1 MADRPISGGALHRSP
16 SPPFRKPLLP
26 DFRAVVDSLQHA
38 VILTDA
44 ELDPPGPT
52 ILYVNPAFSRLT
64 GYAPEEA
71 IGRSPRLLQGPG
83 IDRVTLRSIA
93 SALRRGEGG
102 QWKLLNQGRDGVPY
116 WAELRITPLHGPDGA
131 VDQFVGFQR
140 PSHPDIEWAD
150 TAGPETGRDAL
161 TGLPDRRALVAEVQR
176 HLQGEGAGQLCFVY
190 LGIDSFRALNN
201 AVEPPVGDAVLL
213 ALADTLSGSLRRSD
227 GLGRLGGEE
236 FGICMPG
243 IRLVEARSLAER
255 LRRLVEAE
263 PFATPAGPL
272 PVTCSMGL
280 SMGRPGDSLAELLER
295 ADAALDAARRQGGN
309 CVVIG

>member
-1 MADRPISGGALHRSP
+1 MTERPTFGSGLRRSAR
-16 SPPFRKPLLP
+16 PPARRHVLP

-44 ELDPPGPT
+44 ELEPPGPA
-52 ILYVNPAFSRLT
+52 ILYVNPAFTRLT
-64 GYAPEEA
+64 GYTPEEVV
-71 IGRSPRLLQGPG
+71 GRNPRLLQGPG
-83 IDRVTLRSIA
+83 TDRTTLRAVA

-102 QWKLLNQGRDGVPY
+102 QWKLLNQGRDGTPY
-116 WAELRITPLHGPDGA
+116 WAELRIAPLQGPDGA
-131 VDQFVGFQR
+131 VEQFVGFQR
-140 PSHPDIEWAD
+140 PSHPDLEWAD
-150 TAGPETGRDAL
+150 IVGSEAGRDAL

-176 HLQGEGAGQLCFVY
+176 HLRGEAAGQLCFAY
-190 LGIDSFRALNN
+190 LGIDRFRALNDT
-201 AVEPPVGDAVLL
+201 VKPPVGDAVLL
-213 ALADTLSGSLRRSD
+213 AFADILSGSLRRSD

-243 IRLVEARSLAER
+243 IRLVEARGLAER
-255 LRRLVEAE
+255 LCRIVEAQ

-280 SMGRPGDSLAELLER
+280 SMARPGDSLAELLER

-309 CVVIG
+309 RVVIG

>member
-1 MADRPISGGALHRSP
+1 MTDPIGGGALRRVP
-16 SPPFRKPLLP
+16 RPTLRRPVLP
-26 DFRAVVDSLQHA
+26 DFRAIVESLQHA

-44 ELDPPGPT
+44 ELDSPGPN
-52 ILYVNPAFSRLT
+52 ILYVNPAFTRLT

-83 IDRVTLRSIA
+83 TDRVTLIA

-116 WAELRITPLHGPDGA
+116 WAELRIAPLQGPDGS
-131 VDQFVGFQR
+131 VEQFAGFQR
-140 PSHPDIEWAD
+140 PSHPDLEWAD
-150 TAGPETGRDAL
+150 AAGPEMGRDAL

-176 HLQGEGAGQLCFVY
+176 HLQGEAAGQLCFLY
-190 LGIDSFRALNN
+190 LRIDHFRELND
-201 AVEPPVGDAVLL
+201 AVEPSVGDAVLL
-213 ALADTLSGSLRRSD
+213 AFADILAASLRRSD

-243 IRLVEARSLAER
+243 IRMVEARGLAER
-255 LRRLVEAE
+255 LRQLVESQ
-263 PFATPAGPL
+263 PLATPAGPL

-280 SMGRPGDSLAELLER
+280 SMARPGDTLAELLER

-309 CVVIG
+309 CVVSG